1 MFTKILIA
9 NRGEIACRIIRTAR
23 RMGIGTVAVYSDADQ
38 NALHVGLSD
47 EAVRI
52 GPAPARESYLVGQ
65 RLIDAAKRTGAQA
78 IHPGYGFLSENAD
91 FCEMVER
98 SALVFIGPDSRSM
111 RAMSDKISAR
121 SVAKSAGVAILPG
134 HDEPVADIE
143 QALLIAQSIGYPL
156 MIKASSGGGGKG
168 LRLARDPQQLRES
181 FNACRNEA
189 LVGFGSSD
197 VFLER
202 FVEGARHIEIQ
213 VLCDHHGNRL
223 SLGERECSIQR
234 RHQKIIEET
243 PSPFVDES
251 LRARMAEQALA
262 LAGRVGYRSA
272 GTVEFV
278 VGPDRAF
285 HFLEFNTR
293 LQVEHTVTE
302 CVTGLDLVEQMIRIA
317 AGEPL
322 AFSQNDVHCDGWSIE
337 CRINSEDPARG
348 FMPSAGRIVEYQ
360 PPRTNLA
367 AGDEDAAL
375 GIRIDSG
382 VVEGAEVPVH
392 YDPMIAKLIVHGRDR
407 ADAIER
413 MRDAINAYRI
423 RGVSTNLDF
432 LGSLLAQPRFR
443 SGEFTTTFLSE
454 HYPGGYP
461 ASLQAHADPE
471 FLVAL
476 ATAARLR
483 WNAQTHS
490 GSNGRATPGDTGKS
504 QSFWVI
510 LRDEAGTERRFQIL
524 ASRSGDA
531 FDMTVD
537 GQVHSIRLVPGSGH
551 GVVHGTWKGK
561 PFHAQV
567 ELLGLAYRIAHDGV
581 RIEARVF
588 TDLEAR
594 LSALMPKP
602 IARGM
607 QEELRSPMSGL
618 LIELAVCAGQAVRAG
633 ERIATIEA
641 MKMENVLVAPA
652 DARIQE
658 IVARP
663 GESLAVNQII
673 VRFV

>member
-23 RMGIGTVAVYSDADQ
+23 RMGIGTVAVYSDADH
-38 NALHVGLSD
+38 NALHVSLAD

-52 GPAPARESYLVGQ
+52 GPAPARESYLAGQ
-65 RLIDAAKRTGAQA
+65 RLIDAAERAGAQA

-98 SALVFIGPDSRSM
+98 SALVFIGPGSRSM
-111 RAMSDKISAR
+111 RAMADKISAR
-121 SVAKSAGVAILPG
+121 AVAKSAGVAILPG
-134 HDEPVADIE
+134 HDEPVADLE
-143 QALLIAQSIGYPL
+143 QALIIAQSIGYPV
-156 MIKASSGGGGKG
+156 MIKASGGGGGKG

-189 LVGFGSSD
+189 LVGFGCSD

-213 VLCDHHGNRL
+213 VLCDQHGNRL

-251 LRARMAEQALA
+251 LRARMTEQALA
-262 LAGRVGYRSA
+262 LAGKVGYRSA

-278 VGPDRAF
+278 VGPDRSF

-322 AFSQNDVHCDGWSIE
+322 AFSQNDVRFDGWSIE
-337 CRINSEDPARG
+337 CRINSEDPERG

-360 PPRTNLA
+360 PPQANLA
-367 AGDEDAAL
+367 AGEKDASL
-375 GIRIDSG
+375 GIRVDSG
-382 VVEGAEVPVH
+382 VVEGTEVPVH
-392 YDPMIAKLIVHGRDR
+392 YDSMIAKLIVHGRDR

-432 LGSLLAQPRFR
+432 LGSLLAQLRFR
-443 SGEFTTTFLSE
+443 SGEFTTSFLSE
-454 HYPGGYP
+454 HYPGGYR
-461 ASLQAHADPE
+461 ASLQAHADPG

-476 ATAARLR
+476 AAAARLQ
-483 WNAQTHS
+483 WNARTHS
-490 GSNGRATPGDTGKS
+490 GSNGCATPDEANRS
-504 QSFWVI
+504 QLFWVI
-510 LRDEAGTERRFQIL
+510 LRDETGAERRSQVL
-524 ASRSGDA
+524 ARRTGDG
-531 FDMTVD
+531 FDMTID
-537 GQVHSIRLVPGSGH
+537 GQGHPIRLMPGIGH
-551 GVVHGTWKGK
+551 GVVRGTWKGRS
-561 PFHAQV
+561 FHAQM

-602 IARGM
+602 VARGT

-618 LIELAVCAGQAVRAG
+618 LVELAVCAGQAVRAG
-633 ERIATIEA
+633 ERIAIIEA

-652 DARIQE
+652 DVRIQE

-663 GESLAVNQII
+663 GESLAVNQLI